1 MYSILLIQEH
11 WLYEFE
17 FNILNEILTNCSY
30 HALSSMK
37 SDELRRGRGYGGTGI
52 LWKQNV
58 NASIM
63 PIMTSSTRRCVVKY
77 EHQSCNILIMSV
89 YMPVNTNEF
98 RDEFNNVLD
107 EIDSLCL
114 QYSDYDL
121 IIGGDFNCDFARG
134 DERSEVLSA
143 WVRNRELSCPALQPH
158 APR

>member
-1 MYSILLIQEH
+1 
-11 WLYEFE
+11 
-17 FNILNEILTNCSY
+17 
-30 HALSSMK
+30 
-37 SDELRRGRGYGGTGI
+37 
-52 LWKQNV
+52 
-58 NASIM
+58 
-63 PIMTSSTRRCVVKY
+63 
-77 EHQSCNILIMSV
+77 MSV

-121 IIGGDFNCDFARG
+121 IIGGDFNCAFERG

-158 APR
+158 APWRPTHNAHDGRSSLLDYIFLSERFYRNLCDWDVYESGDNLSDHSPTMVSLNIQKEVFTTPDIPLSRSK